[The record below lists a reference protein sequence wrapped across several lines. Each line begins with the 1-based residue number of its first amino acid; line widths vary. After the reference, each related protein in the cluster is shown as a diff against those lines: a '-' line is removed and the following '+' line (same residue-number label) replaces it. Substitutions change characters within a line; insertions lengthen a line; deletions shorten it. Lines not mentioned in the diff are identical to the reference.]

1 MGGNR
6 RCFILDMLTTK
17 ISNMQ
22 EELRHQIALTQI
34 PQIGDIVAKKL
45 LAHFRTASAVFE
57 AGRHELENIPDIGTV
72 RAAAIR
78 QFRDYEPIDRE
89 IAFMEEQAIQPV
101 FYTSPLYPQRL
112 KHCADSPVMLYYKGN
127 ADLNAGRI
135 VSIVGTRAPGEY
147 GKTVCAKLVE
157 ELAAHNV
164 IVVSGMAYGIDI
176 IAHRQALLHNIP
188 TIGVLAHGLDR
199 IYPPQHKGT
208 AMSMIENGGLLTE
221 FFSDTQPDKQH
232 FPMRNRI
239 VAGIADATIVIESG
253 IKGGSLITA
262 DIANSYNKDVF
273 AIPGRIGDPHAAG
286 CNELI
291 RTNRAMLITSASD
304 LLQIMGWDN
313 ALSPKNQRDPQ
324 RELFVTLNEAEQHI
338 VTLFTGDNEKHID
351 QLRQESHLP
360 GSQVTSLVL
369 KLEMQHVLRGLP
381 GQKYQL
387 VN

>member
-1 MGGNR
+1 
-6 RCFILDMLTTK
+6 
-17 ISNMQ
+17 
-22 EELRHQIALTQI
+22 
-34 PQIGDIVAKKL
+34 
-45 LAHFRTASAVFE
+45 
-57 AGRHELENIPDIGTV
+57 
-72 RAAAIR
+72 
-78 QFRDYEPIDRE
+78 
-89 IAFMEEQAIQPV
+89 MEKHDVQPV
-101 FYTSPLYPQRL
+101 FFTSPQYPQRL
-112 KHCADSPVMLYYKGN
+112 KHCTDSPVMLYYKGN

-147 GKTVCAKLVE
+147 GRTVCARLVE
-157 ELAAHNV
+157 DLAAHNV

-176 IAHRQALLHNIP
+176 IAHRQALVHDIP

-208 AMSMIENGGLLTE
+208 AMSMVENGGLLTE
-221 FFSDTQPDKQH
+221 FLSETQPDKQH

-239 VAGIADATIVIESG
+239 VAGIADATIVVESG
-253 IKGGSLITA
+253 LQGGSLITA

-291 RTNRAMLITSASD
+291 RTNRAMLITGAAD
-304 LLQIMGWDN
+304 VLQVMGWDSN
-313 ALSPKNQRDPQ
+313 NPPKVDPQ

-338 VTLFTGDNEKHID
+338 VTLFTGDDEKHID
-351 QLRQESHLP
+351 QLRRESYLP

-387 VN
+387 IN